1 MGIPRLNLDE
11 FLEDNRECK
20 VLKRCKDTMIIQLSN
35 GELLKILD
43 DKLLEKLSDTGFSL
57 EERLNEVLNLSK
69 NINLFAIIAEQIV
82 K

>member
-43 DKLLEKLSDTGFSL
+43 DKL
-57 EERLNEVLNLSK
+57 
-69 NINLFAIIAEQIV
+69 NINNLRRAV
-82 K
+82 